1 MNLDDFPLQI
11 ANIAMEMLNGEENG
25 FALCDPSGAMLYC
38 NDSYQKLALSDTKM
52 LIAQSVDLAIVS
64 FDVKTDESAIRVK
77 ITKLNSGY
85 AVTTSA
91 AVSSFNAR
99 ELTLENLSSVDS
111 DNIFDS
117 VVKNLYETTAWRWI
131 AVSRFIEEE
140 KIEILSM
147 YDGGKFVDG
156 YIYTALG
163 TPCEVVASTKEFA
176 FFPKL
181 SERFPHYDVMHEMG
195 AKVYAGM
202 VYRSDSVPV
211 GHIFAMHDEENV
223 NATIIEDVLR
233 LSVSIMGFKLE
244 ADHAKSAAL
253 KSEQEANKDSLTQV
267 FNRRA
272 FERDLATSFD
282 YLEKKMFSDT
292 ILAII
297 DLDGMKNV
305 NDTYGH
311 DSGDTLL
318 KTFAQAIE
326 SFSRPEDKL
335 YRLGGDEFAM
345 ILNGAG
351 PAQINSI
358 QARIEKAVDKTRKSG
373 FPTIGASQG
382 FTGLSEVEGDIT
394 DWKRSA
400 DKRMYSHKRSKLK
413 PS

>member
-1 MNLDDFPLQI
+1 MNIDDYPTQI
-11 ANIAMEMLNGEENG
+11 ANIAMEMLDSEKNG
-25 FALCDPSGAMLYC
+25 FALCDASGAMLYC
-38 NDSYQKLALSDTKM
+38 NDTYQNLELSDTKI
-52 LIAQSVDLAIVS
+52 LIAQSIDLAIVS
-64 FDVKTDESAIRVK
+64 FDVKTVESAVRVK

-85 AVTTSA
+85 AITTTD
-91 AVSSFNAR
+91 VVNSFNAR
-99 ELTLENLSSVDS
+99 ELTLKNLSSADS
-111 DNIFDS
+111 DNIFDT
-117 VVKNLYETTAWRWI
+117 VVQNVYETTGWRWI

-147 YDGGKFVDG
+147 YDSGKFVDG

-211 GHIFAMHDEENV
+211 GHVFAMHDEENV
-223 NATIIEDVLR
+223 NAAIIEDVLR

-253 KSEQEANKDSLTQV
+253 KSEYEANKDSLTQV
-267 FNRRA
+267 FNHRA
-272 FERDLATSFD
+272 FERDLAISFD
-282 YLEKKMFSDT
+282 YRERKMFSDT
-292 ILAII
+292 MLAII

-318 KTFAQAIE
+318 KTFAKAIE
-326 SFSRPEDKL
+326 TFSRPEDKL

-351 PAQINSI
+351 PVQINSI
-358 QARIEKAVDKTRKSG
+358 QARIEQAIEKTRMSG

-382 FTGLSEVEGDIT
+382 FTGLSEVEGDT
-394 DWKRSA
+394 ADWKRSA
-400 DKRMYSHKRSKLK
+400 DKRMYLHKRSKQK